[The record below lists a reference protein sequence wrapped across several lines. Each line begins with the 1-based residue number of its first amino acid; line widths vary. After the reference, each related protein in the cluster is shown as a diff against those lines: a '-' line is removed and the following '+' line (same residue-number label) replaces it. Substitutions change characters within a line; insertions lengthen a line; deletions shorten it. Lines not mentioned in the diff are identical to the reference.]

1 MRRGGRILILLGILL
16 GMLAAGGT
24 FIVLS
29 TQQAPAPPVE
39 TRAIVIAVQNIL
51 SRTEIPVAALGKAE
65 YPVNNIPQGAFERIE
80 DVSGKLALTPIVPGQ
95 IILPQ
100 MIIDKTRAG
109 SSRSNASFLIPEGK
123 VAVAFPSN
131 ALASVS
137 GAIQTGDY
145 VDIMLTLSPGG
156 IQGPG
161 GRTTTGTTG
170 TEGQPVTQLM
180 LQDVLILQMGLWSAA
195 GSTGSQQQAAP
206 GDMITF
212 VLSRQDALALKSAR
226 EQGTIEFALRR
237 SGDHAPATTEPVNLE
252 YLNRRF
258 NFRLTPGR

>member
-80 DVSGKLALTPIVPGQ
+80 DVSGKLALTNIVPGQ

-100 MIIDKTRAG
+100 MLIDKTRAG

-123 VAVAFPSN
+123 VAVAFPSGGLVSVAG
-131 ALASVS
+131 AL
-137 GAIQTGDY
+137 QPGDY
-145 VDIMLTLSPGG
+145 VDVLLTLTPGAA
-156 IQGPG
+156 
-161 GRTTTGTTG
+161 GRTTTGTTTG

-180 LQDVLILQMGLWSAA
+180 LQDVLILQIGFWSPT
-195 GSTGSQQQAAP
+195 GGTGSQQQAAQ

-226 EQGTIEFALRR
+226 EQGVIELALRR

-258 NFRLTPGR
+258 QFRLTPGR